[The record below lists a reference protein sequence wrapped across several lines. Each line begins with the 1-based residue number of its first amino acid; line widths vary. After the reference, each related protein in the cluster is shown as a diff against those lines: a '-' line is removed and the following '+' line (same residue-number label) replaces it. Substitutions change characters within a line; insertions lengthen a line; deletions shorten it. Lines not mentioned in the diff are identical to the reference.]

1 MASLGKLSAVVA
13 HEINNPLAGIR
24 TFARLLQRRLPPG
37 APDAPDTSSENQ
49 RMLEMIATE
58 SARCG
63 DIVRNLLVFA
73 RAAPASFALEDLG
86 PILERCAMLLRHQA
100 EMLGVELAV
109 ERPPVLLAV
118 ECDGQQVQQMLLAL
132 AMNGLEAT
140 PSGGRVVLGA
150 RPGED
155 GVVLTVADTGSGV
168 RAEDREH
175 IFEPFYTTKKE
186 GKGVG
191 LGLAVVYGIVSRHH
205 GHIEVQAREGP
216 GTVFAI
222 TLPKQQPPEPGPEG
236 AP

>member
-1 MASLGKLSAVVA
+1 M
-13 HEINNPLAGIR
+13 
-24 TFARLLQRRLPPG
+24 
-37 APDAPDTSSENQ
+37 
-49 RMLEMIATE
+49 
-58 SARCG
+58 
-63 DIVRNLLVFA
+63 
-73 RAAPASFALEDLG
+73 
-86 PILERCAMLLRHQA
+86 
-100 EMLGVELAV
+100 
-109 ERPPVLLAV
+109 
-118 ECDGQQVQQMLLAL
+118 
-132 AMNGLEAT
+132 
-140 PSGGRVVLGA
+140 
-150 RPGED
+150 
-155 GVVLTVADTGSGV
+155 VLTVADTGSGI